1 MYYLELLYSPRTS
14 HIAIGTYLCLMP
26 FSLIDTHTHL
36 YLDAFNDDREA
47 MIRRALEAGVKQL
60 LLPNI
65 DLESVAGMHA
75 LCDAYPT
82 VCFPMM
88 GLHPCDVKDGF
99 EEVLGDMRK
108 KFSERNYVAVGEIG
122 IDLYWDKTTLPIQT
136 QAFEM
141 QIQWAKELELPIVI
155 HARDSFNEIFEVMDR
170 LHDESLRGVFHCF
183 TGNAE
188 QAQKIL
194 DYGNFLMGIGGV
206 LTYEKSGLAT
216 VVKDIPLEKLV
227 LETDSPF
234 LTPKPYRGKRNES
247 AYVKFVAEKVAEV
260 KQTDLAAIAVQ
271 TSENA
276 RRMFNLPAP
285 TSN

>member
-1 MYYLELLYSPRTS
+1 MSFT
-14 HIAIGTYLCLMP
+14 
-26 FSLIDTHTHL
+26 LIDTHTHL

-47 MIRRALEAGVKQL
+47 VIRRALEAGVKQF

-75 LCDAYPT
+75 LCDAYPS

-99 EEVLGDMRK
+99 EEVLSVMRE
-108 KFSERNYVAVGEIG
+108 KFSQRNYVAVGEIG
-122 IDLYWDKTTLPIQT
+122 IDLYWDKTTLPIQIR
-136 QAFEM
+136 AFEM

-194 DYGNFLMGIGGV
+194 DYGNFLLGIGGV
-206 LTYEKSGLAT
+206 LTYEKSGLAE
-216 VVKDIPLEKLV
+216 VVKDIPLEKIV

-247 AYVKFVAEKVAEV
+247 AYVKFVAEKLAEV
-260 KQTDLAAIAVQ
+260 TQLSLLEIAEVTTANAI
-271 TSENA
+271 
-276 RRMFNLPAP
+276 RMFRLD
-285 TSN
+285 S